1 MMTETDA
8 HDRDHGFGCL
18 ACTVSALA
26 IGACLLPGA
35 GEMGGVSAAALPL
48 GAFALV
54 AMLLA
59 VFGVLG
65 PGRLLVRWI
74 GTLVLGGV
82 LLFVFCGVLAA
93 TFGSW
98 DGSAVP
104 IALLVLPS
112 VLLFVQLP
120 VLVFH
125 LLTGVRLL
133 PEGTVPRETSAA
145 RGQFTIAQMM
155 QATAIVAFVLACV
168 RSGMSLSGAPAGLGD
183 WFSILLPLG
192 ALLGVSCLLFLPAL
206 TAGLSD
212 RPMRECSVW
221 LGVYWFVLTVLLGMW
236 ADVDNSIEAAD
247 FVIGFSMTLAS
258 ILFGGFFIVR
268 VLRANGFYVYRPGS
282 PGSRP
287 SPSPNGESQCASTT
301 PAANEQDSE

>member
-1 MMTETDA
+1 M
-8 HDRDHGFGCL
+8 
-18 ACTVSALA
+18 
-26 IGACLLPGA
+26 
-35 GEMGGVSAAALPL
+35 
-48 GAFALV
+48 
-54 AMLLA
+54 
-59 VFGVLG
+59 
-65 PGRLLVRWI
+65 
-74 GTLVLGGV
+74 
-82 LLFVFCGVLAA
+82 LFVFCGVLAA